1 MKKKLIIGGVFT
13 LISVMSVFAY
23 LVFQGIFIP
32 NQISADK
39 YEIKGVDVAKELLVM
54 VEMLEKHYSKKVIL
68 YATQEAYDLY
78 IKDAYPQCDIWIRSV
93 FTKPSLSDER
103 KWTFWQYTNRGR
115 LNGYNGKE
123 KYIDLNVFYGNEEEF
138 ENYGIKG

>member
-1 MKKKLIIGGVFT
+1 MI
-13 LISVMSVFAY
+13 
-23 LVFQGIFIP
+23 
-32 NQISADK
+32 
-39 YEIKGVDVAKELLVM
+39 
-54 VEMLEKHYSKKVIL
+54 EMLEKHYDKKVIL

-78 IKDAYPQCDIWIRSV
+78 IKDAYQNVIYGFIV
-93 FTKPSLSDER
+93 FLQNRVYLMR

-138 ENYGIKG
+138 ENYGMED